1 MGLRASRP
9 RSHTP
14 PSPLRKAGHG
24 GILWSNDFPVRFAS
38 ILDTAV
44 YAEAGAFQALH
55 SEWHALLPSTAADT
69 VFSTPEWLGSW
80 WQVFGKDRPLHIVAF
95 RQGAQLVGLAPLMRS
110 VEDGHRCL
118 CFIGGLD
125 VSDYFDIL
133 VRQDQESA
141 TLSAFLDHIDNLS
154 DWDVVDLH
162 SVCDGSPT
170 LTLLP
175 NLARARGYAVS
186 IKQEEVCPIIQLPA
200 SWDTYVDSLS
210 KKDRH
215 ELRRKLRRLD
225 SEAQGQWSWR
235 TIRDAVDLPQALSD
249 FFDLHAKSGAGK
261 AEFWDQSR
269 RAFFEANAWAM
280 LSAGWLHLSF
290 LELNGSRAAAIYAY
304 DYGDAMSLY
313 NSGYDPAHGYFSVGV
328 LLVAFGVQEAIA
340 AGKRR
345 FDFLRGSEPYK
356 YTFGAVDTAVFNLEI
371 SKSGTT
377 RP

>member
-1 MGLRASRP
+1 L
-9 RSHTP
+9 
-14 PSPLRKAGHG
+14 
-24 GILWSNDFPVRFAS
+24 
-38 ILDTAV
+38 
-44 YAEAGAFQALH
+44 
-55 SEWHALLPSTAADT
+55 
-69 VFSTPEWLGSW
+69 
-80 WQVFGKDRPLHIVAF
+80 
-95 RQGAQLVGLAPLMRS
+95 GLAPLMRS
-110 VEDGHRCL
+110 MEHGRRCV
-118 CFIGGLD
+118 CFVGGLD

-133 VRQDQESA
+133 VRRGEEAS
-141 TLSAFLDHIDNLS
+141 TLSAFLDHIDSLS

-175 NLARARGYAVS
+175 GLARARGYAVS
-186 IKQEEVCPIIQLPA
+186 IKQEEVCPIIRLPA
-200 SWDTYVDSLS
+200 TWDAYLESLS

-225 SEAQGQWSWR
+225 AEAQGQWSWW
-235 TIRDAVDLPQALSD
+235 TVRDEAELPRALSD

-261 AEFWDQSR
+261 AGFWDQSR
-269 RAFFEANAWAM
+269 RAFFEANARAM

-304 DYGDAMSLY
+304 DYGDAMGLY
-313 NSGYDPAHGYFSVGV
+313 NSGYDPAHSYFSVGV
-328 LLVAFGVQEAIA
+328 LLVALSVQEAIA

-356 YTFGAVDTAVFNLEI
+356 YAFGAVDTAVFNLEI
-371 SKSGTT
+371 R